1 MYRILITRRTR
12 RTRRSRVRWL
22 KCFVKKPLNLW
33 HAMIHAQSSYCGLLS
48 PAHYTRTPSLLF
60 SSHRR
65 DSHCDLHPGAEFSRL
80 AEQSPIT
87 AYEPND
93 LIEVNNSE
101 VTPIFFQRRT
111 SRASTY
117 NSGEDTVANPTDSE
131 VDDAQIVRILASPL
145 YVQEREASADPSRN
159 YHSNRGISLS
169 KSSVFRSSAGRP
181 APKFSHQSKSS
192 KESHSDT
199 GRVFGEHQQVQ
210 ELLEIRANRAARG
223 EQEALSKLSEEEYHT
238 IILLGEQRSQIRSE
252 ARFELLL
259 QETRAEHAV
268 DSIQNLS
275 RQLCSQDAEICRRGQ
290 EECGVAQQEHVLLR
304 SELQSRERVPE
315 EARNRY
321 LQEVEELKR
330 AQELRTDEFS
340 RKEFRESKFIVNELT
355 AQIQELQDKVT
366 FLNDSREFQD
376 VESACY
382 SRLSHVPSQLVVI
395 PSPCE
400 MLSRDCCQRSD
411 TRDSLGT

>member
-1 MYRILITRRTR
+1 MRRLCESWLHHCTYRREKQVQTHHEIITLTEEFRCQNHQFSDLVRGDL
-12 RTRRSRVRWL
+12 RRSS
-22 KCFVKKPLNLW
+22 
-33 HAMIHAQSSYCGLLS
+33 H
-48 PAHYTRTPSLLF
+48 TRASQAKSLI
-60 SSHRR
+60 
-65 DSHCDLHPGAEFSRL
+65 PIQEEFS
-80 AEQSPIT
+80 ENI
-87 AYEPND
+87 N
-93 LIEVNNSE
+93 
-101 VTPIFFQRRT
+101 
-111 SRASTY
+111 
-117 NSGEDTVANPTDSE
+117 
-131 VDDAQIVRILASPL
+131 
-145 YVQEREASADPSRN
+145 
-159 YHSNRGISLS
+159 
-169 KSSVFRSSAGRP
+169 KFRSSW
-181 APKFSHQSKSS
+181 K
-192 KESHSDT
+192 
-199 GRVFGEHQQVQ
+199 
-210 ELLEIRANRAARG
+210 LRANRAARG